1 MNHSRFSEA
10 HTPTPSPS
18 IHWRQLTVQD
28 RLSAVRQIVVQS
40 NLSDKLVILR
50 TTSLGQIIVA
60 LAATVST
67 QERSN
72 LLLDFEAKLKAHIDE
87 GLCLWNEPLGDK
99 NSLRKLRGITIES
112 KPLPSN

>member
-18 IHWRQLTVQD
+18 IHWRQLTAQD

-99 NSLRKLRGITIES
+99 NSLRKLRGITIKS

>member
-1 MNHSRFSEA
+1 MNQFRFSEA

-18 IHWRQLTVQD
+18 THWRQLTPED
-28 RLSAVRQIVVQS
+28 RLSAVRQIAIES

-50 TTSLGQIIVA
+50 TTSLGQIIVS
-60 LAATVST
+60 LVATVST
-67 QERSN
+67 QERSD

-112 KPLPSN
+112 KAHRTE

>member
-18 IHWRQLTVQD
+18 IHWRQLTAQD